1 MKKFNFTVILAAV
14 LLFSVMGY
22 SHENHNKKP
31 RKVTDSSIVSTSSDT
46 VNINQK
52 TSEQI
57 ETERDFETIRQDVE
71 RSSVFIVF
79 KAIGLALAIGGL
91 AFVYLRRRNGG
102 DE

>member
-1 MKKFNFTVILAAV
+1 MKKFYFTVILAAV

-22 SHENHNKKP
+22 SHENHNKTP
-31 RKVTDSSIVSTSSDT
+31 RKVTNSSIISTRSDT
-46 VNINQK
+46 ININQK

-57 ETERDFETIRQDVE
+57 KTEQDFETIRQEVKS
-71 RSSVFIVF
+71 SSVFIVF

-91 AFVYLRRRNGG
+91 AFVYLRRRNKG

>member
-1 MKKFNFTVILAAV
+1 MKKFNFTIILWAV
-14 LLFSVMGY
+14 LLFSVIGY
-22 SHENHNKKP
+22 AHEGHSKKP
-31 RKVTDSSIVSTSSDT
+31 RKVTDSSVISTSSDT

-71 RSSVFIVF
+71 SSSVFIVF

-91 AFVYLRRRNGG
+91 AFVYLRKGNEG